1 MIMLKS
7 PRVSIRRKLSR
18 VLWLKALVT
27 LSLATVSLTIREFDN
42 LQQAFEQKLNLTADM
57 IGQNTSVALVFG
69 DRKTAAEILQALEHD
84 PSIIHAVIQTSEG
97 EIFGEYD
104 KADADWDGW
113 WPDAIPKTQYVTRTI
128 TQGRNAPVGRITLI
142 ASLRQS
148 YVNVL
153 TNVAIN
159 AGIVSLALLI
169 AAIIVLR
176 LQRNLLQ
183 PILRLA
189 STARAIEHD
198 HDYSRRLN
206 DTGNDEISELSEAFN
221 NMLLQIQR
229 NENHLES
236 QVQARTRELAH
247 AKQQAELANEAK
259 GRFLANMSHEIRT
272 PMNAII
278 GLVDLCLNTS
288 LTSKQREYLQRVTIA
303 SRSLLAII
311 NDVLDFSK
319 IDAGKLELEPRPF
332 LLEDLLDDVFTTM
345 SQLAAH
351 KGLRL
356 SLPEADHYR
365 ALIGDRQRLQQ
376 ILVNLI
382 GNAIKFT
389 KVGEVRV
396 EVDELSRDDR
406 TICLRFSVS
415 DTGIGISRSQMSRLF
430 EAFGQGD
437 GSITKEYGGT
447 GLGLVISKQL
457 IEQMGGTIDVNSDV
471 GKGSTFIVTLCFET
485 CDFATVIQNENAAV
499 PMALDDLRAIHG
511 ARVLLVE
518 DNELNRILTIELL
531 ENARLIVDVAENGR
545 LALDKLERYEYDCV
559 LMDLQ
564 MPLLDGYQTTVAL
577 KRFEHCKTVP
587 VIAITALAMAQDVQR
602 CLAVGMVDVITKPLQ
617 PQILYATL
625 LKWVKVT

>member
-1 MIMLKS
+1 MIILKS

-27 LSLATVSLTIREFDN
+27 LSLASVSLSIREFDN

-69 DRKTAAEILQALEHD
+69 DRKTATEILQALEHD
-84 PSIIHAVIQTSEG
+84 PSVIHAVIQTSEG

-104 KADADWDGW
+104 KADADWDAW

-128 TQGRNAPVGRITLI
+128 TQGRNASLGRITLI
-142 ASLRQS
+142 ASLQQS

-153 TNVAIN
+153 TNIAIN

-189 STARAIEHD
+189 STARAIERD
-198 HDYSRRLN
+198 HDYNRRLN

-229 NENHLES
+229 NETHLES

-319 IDAGKLELEPRPF
+319 IDAGKLELESQPF

-365 ALIGDRQRLQQ
+365 A
-376 ILVNLI
+376 
-382 GNAIKFT
+382 
-389 KVGEVRV
+389 
-396 EVDELSRDDR
+396 
-406 TICLRFSVS
+406 
-415 DTGIGISRSQMSRLF
+415 
-430 EAFGQGD
+430 
-437 GSITKEYGGT
+437 
-447 GLGLVISKQL
+447 
-457 IEQMGGTIDVNSDV
+457 
-471 GKGSTFIVTLCFET
+471 
-485 CDFATVIQNENAAV
+485 
-499 PMALDDLRAIHG
+499 
-511 ARVLLVE
+511 
-518 DNELNRILTIELL
+518 
-531 ENARLIVDVAENGR
+531 
-545 LALDKLERYEYDCV
+545 
-559 LMDLQ
+559 
-564 MPLLDGYQTTVAL
+564 
-577 KRFEHCKTVP
+577 
-587 VIAITALAMAQDVQR
+587 
-602 CLAVGMVDVITKPLQ
+602 
-617 PQILYATL
+617 
-625 LKWVKVT
+625 